1 MDNSNGTNIPPV
13 VSSAIPSL
21 NSAGTETYDSASAT
35 ASAPP
40 SLPASEIALIGNAT
54 FSTLADPAHAST
66 ELCFIFVP
74 SISVQGRRSEVCDC
88 GTTTAALTTQG
99 STTGC
104 ALSNS
109 IFAIDQFPTETG
121 AVTSS
126 ATKPATEPTT
136 AAPIVTPPPC
146 MYPRDILQRLK
157 YMEADI
163 NITANP
169 TRAFEIMFKDGTVDQ
184 IQLDAWSVYSHPI
197 GEASKIN
204 ACNGGFWASSAG
216 PSVSFP
222 TSLGPFTESTYSGC
236 MYQGPATAPGSV
248 TCPGLSKWT
257 DCSTAT
263 ATTQLCYNGAGYD
276 SFIPQVEC
284 EF

>member
-13 VSSAIPSL
+13 VGSAIPSL

-40 SLPASEIALIGNAT
+40 SIPASEIALIGNAT
-54 FSTLADPAHAST
+54 FLTLADPAHAST
-66 ELCFIFVP
+66 EIRFTFLP
-74 SISVQGRRSEVCDC
+74 SISVQGSPSEVCDC
-88 GTTTAALTTQG
+88 GTKTAALTTQG
-99 STTGC
+99 PTTGC

-109 IFAIDQFPTETG
+109 IFAIDHLPNETG
-121 AVTSS
+121 TVTSS
-126 ATKPATEPTT
+126 AT

-146 MYPRDILQRLK
+146 MYPRDVLQRFK

-163 NITANP
+163 NITATP
-169 TRAFEIMFKDGTVDQ
+169 TRAFEIIFKDGTVDQ

-204 ACNGGFWASSAG
+204 ACNGGFRASSAG

-222 TSLGPFTESTYSGC
+222 TSLGPFTGSTYSGC

-263 ATTQLCYNGAGYD
+263 ATTQLCDNGVGYD
-276 SFIPQVEC
+276 TFIPQVEC
-284 EF
+284 EI